1 MPKAYSYLRFSTPEQ
16 MQGDSFRRQTALA
29 EKYAQQHQLELD
41 TSLNFHDLGVSAY
54 HGKNASAEGQLG
66 AFIEAI
72 RKGLVPQGSYLL
84 VESLDRI
91 SRQTARAALRKLE
104 DVVDAGAVVV
114 TLLDG
119 RKYDRVSLDSDPMSL
134 LLSILTFMRAHEESA
149 TKASRLKAAWSE
161 KRENAVKHGKP
172 MTGACPAWLSLDP
185 STGMFREI
193 PERVEV
199 VRRIFRMTLEGIGQ
213 HSIAQAL
220 NREGIPPFGRA
231 VHWHRSYISKILDS
245 SAVQGVFIPHRQEH
259 GTGKLVRHALDPI
272 QGYFPTIIDPETM
285 QRLHSMR
292 SGSAQP
298 RRGRHAS
305 KPLNNLFGSFGKCF
319 ICGSTM
325 TVSNKGE
332 GNRYL
337 VCTRAKAGAGCEYK
351 AIPYQRVEDAFLGAC
366 TEVLAEAP
374 DATEEETR
382 ILQNLRVIAEQLAWL
397 DQTIQN
403 IMQAIEGEALAPST
417 LVQRLAELERERQ
430 DVQRMQEQELLKQ
443 GSIAGNVLTHRLDT
457 ARALLQEETLDKAK
471 MNAVLR
477 QLFSVVEIDHK
488 AEVMLL
494 YWQHSTSRMHRVRY
508 SGPKEE
514 RVQAGTAVPSL
525 PLPPAT
531 NPSIPAL
538 PGVPRLGT

>member
-245 SAVQGVFIPHRQEH
+245 SAVQGVFIPR
-259 GTGKLVRHALDPI
+259 K
-272 QGYFPTIIDPETM
+272 
-285 QRLHSMR
+285 
-292 SGSAQP
+292 
-298 RRGRHAS
+298 
-305 KPLNNLFGSFGKCF
+305 
-319 ICGSTM
+319 
-325 TVSNKGE
+325 
-332 GNRYL
+332 
-337 VCTRAKAGAGCEYK
+337 
-351 AIPYQRVEDAFLGAC
+351 
-366 TEVLAEAP
+366 
-374 DATEEETR
+374 
-382 ILQNLRVIAEQLAWL
+382 
-397 DQTIQN
+397 
-403 IMQAIEGEALAPST
+403 
-417 LVQRLAELERERQ
+417 
-430 DVQRMQEQELLKQ
+430 
-443 GSIAGNVLTHRLDT
+443 
-457 ARALLQEETLDKAK
+457 
-471 MNAVLR
+471 
-477 QLFSVVEIDHK
+477 SVV
-488 AEVMLL
+488 
-494 YWQHSTSRMHRVRY
+494 
-508 SGPKEE
+508 
-514 RVQAGTAVPSL
+514 
-525 PLPPAT
+525 
-531 NPSIPAL
+531 
-538 PGVPRLGT
+538 